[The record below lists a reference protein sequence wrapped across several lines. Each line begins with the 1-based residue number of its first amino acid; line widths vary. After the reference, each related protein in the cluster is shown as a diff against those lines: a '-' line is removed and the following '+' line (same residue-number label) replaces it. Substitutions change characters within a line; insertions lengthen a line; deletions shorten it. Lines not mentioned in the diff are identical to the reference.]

1 MATITIEINNNKC
14 RVDGNA
20 KVLMRLEKAFA
31 IKNPN
36 AFFMRSRMPKGW
48 DGMLH
53 YITDRGYFKTGF
65 LENVCNWLIE
75 DGNKIKFI
83 DERLPMCEPE
93 IPKKIGNLVPRP
105 YQLEAIRSNVM
116 NKVNGIYHR
125 VTVTD
130 AATNAGKTLIM
141 AGIYLAFK
149 RNHNAI
155 VLINDGDLYDQ
166 FKREMPELIGE
177 EDFGYVRGK
186 EVKWNKFTV
195 CMVQSLSRNLKYYQR
210 ELAKFEIALIDEA
223 DLGDNKTYKS
233 VLNYLFNTSVRN
245 GLSGTIYMSKLK
257 KDQMKNE
264 NLRSFFGNTAF
275 KITKKEMVKKGH
287 STDLIIKIIKGSTR
301 KGIRGDFKGEYDNSI
316 TFNNDRHLISAQRTE
331 FNVKRDRLPA
341 IIICQ
346 FHKHI
351 DNMYKFYKEYFG
363 DRYIIKAV
371 HGATPDRKEILQEF
385 RAGKIDIL
393 ICSFIV
399 RRGKNFPLLQYMQN
413 AASSDSNETIS
424 QLMGRMERKHESKT
438 KSYIEDLYD
447 EGHYL
452 NRHSKH
458 RVNFYRKEGFKVIM
472 KITK

>member
-1 MATITIEINNNKC
+1 MAKITIEINNNKC
-14 RVDGNA
+14 KVSGNM

-36 AFFMRSRMPKGW
+36 AFFMRRSMPTGW
-48 DGMLH
+48 DGKMH

-75 DGNKIKFI
+75 DGNKIKF
-83 DERLPMCEPE
+83 DDQRMPLCKPK

-105 YQLEAIRSNVM
+105 YQIDAIKANVLHE
-116 NKVNGIYHR
+116 VAGIPHR

-141 AGIYLAFK
+141 AGIWLAFRK
-149 RNHNAI
+149 KHNAI
-155 VLINDGDLYDQ
+155 VLLNDGDLFEQ
-166 FKREMPELIGE
+166 FKTEIPELVGE
-177 EDFGYVRGK
+177 ENFGYVRGK
-186 EVKWNKFTV
+186 EHKWNKFTI
-195 CMVQSLSRNLKYYQR
+195 CMVQSVSRNLKYMQR

-257 KDQMKNE
+257 KHEMGNE
-264 NLRSFFGNTAF
+264 NLRAFFGNVAF

-287 STDLIIKIIKGSTR
+287 STNLIIKIIRGSTIP
-301 KGIRGDFKGEYDNSI
+301 GIKGDFKAEYDKCI
-316 TFNNDRHLISAQRTE
+316 TFNKERHLVSAQRTE
-331 FNVKRDRLPA
+331 FNAKRDRLPA
-341 IIICQ
+341 IVICQ

-351 DNMYKFYKEYFG
+351 ENLYNYYQEYFG

-371 HGATPDRKEILQEF
+371 HGATPDRKEILADF
-385 RAGKIDIL
+385 KVGKIDIL
-393 ICSFIV
+393 ICSFII

-413 AASSDSNETIS
+413 AASSDSNSTVS

-447 EGHYL
+447 EGFYL

-458 RVNFYRKEGFKVIM
+458 RINYYKKEGFKVIK
-472 KITK
+472 KI